1 MVCLEGK
8 EYAGNAEDLDL
19 IFGLRRSPGKGTA
32 THSSFSAWRTPMD
45 RGAWQD
51 TVHGVEKRGTRLS
64 TSPQSTTISKV

>member
-45 RGAWQD
+45 RVD
-51 TVHGVEKRGTRLS
+51 IYSPEKVYKAGE
-64 TSPQSTTISKV
+64 QENKDG